1 LKKSNSDSKDNS
13 FKKFQDFLKLHADIS
28 SIGTSQIIATL
39 TSTVLW
45 FYLAA
50 SLGTEEYGRI
60 SYLFAAATIAFS
72 ISHLGSKTTVTVFTA
87 KEGKSQPTLYFIS
100 IISSIVA
107 SIVIFFIFE
116 QIGLSLFVIGS
127 AIFALATGDLLGRKL
142 YKKFSKD
149 LITQRFLLASL
160 ALVFYFLLGPDG
172 VILGF
177 ALSFFPYIYRLFY
190 GFKEERIEFSAIKKR
205 LDFIIHSYAD
215 DLSSA
220 FMYNIDKLIILP
232 LFGFVLLGNYQ
243 LAFQFLLAL
252 SILPQTT
259 YQYILPKDSTG
270 GASPK
275 LKMITVYA
283 SIGLAILS
291 IVLAP
296 IFVPILFPQF
306 DESIQII
313 QIMSIAIVPITI
325 NFMYKSKFL
334 GNEKSK
340 TVFVAAT
347 IYVAVQVL
355 GMIILGD
362 LYGINGTAA
371 ALVLGAFAQT
381 LFYLGADI
389 NFKKIPHK

>member
-1 LKKSNSDSKDNS
+1 LKKNNSDSKDNS

-28 SIGTSQIIATL
+28 SIGTSYIIATIA
-39 TSTVLW
+39 STVLW

-50 SLGTEEYGRI
+50 ALGTEEYGRI
-60 SYLFAAATIAFS
+60 SYLIAAATIALS
-72 ISHLGSKTTVTVFTA
+72 ISHLGSKTTVTVLTA
-87 KEGKSQPTLYFIS
+87 KEGKRQPTLFFIS
-100 IISSIVA
+100 IVSSIIA

-116 QIGLSLFVIGS
+116 QIGLSLFVIGF
-127 AIFALATGDLLGRKL
+127 AIFVLATSDLLGRKL

-149 LITQRFLLASL
+149 IITQRFLLVFF

-177 ALSFFPYIYRLFY
+177 ALSFFPYAYRLY
-190 GFKEERIEFSAIKKR
+190 NGFNEERIEFSKIKKR
-205 LDFIIHSYAD
+205 LHFIIHSYAD
-215 DLSSA
+215 DLSST
-220 FMYNIDKLIILP
+220 FMYNLDKLIIFP
-232 LFGFVLLGNYQ
+232 LFGFALLGNYQ

-275 LKMITVYA
+275 LKMITIYA

-291 IVLAP
+291 IALAP
-296 IFVPILFPQF
+296 IFVPVLFPQF
-306 DESIQII
+306 EESIKIM

-334 GNEKSK
+334 GTEKSK
-340 TVFVAAT
+340 IVFV
-347 IYVAVQVL
+347 YRFRNLYFSSSFRNYCL
-355 GMIILGD
+355 GKHIWHLWCNNCSSFRSISSDCIL
-362 LYGINGTAA
+362 
-371 ALVLGAFAQT
+371 
-381 LFYLGADI
+381 
-389 NFKKIPHK
+389 H